1 MARKVKA
8 QGGPLDG
15 KTVIVHENERTFT
28 HHADTSGAYTVGDT
42 EAVWIPRVTEPTET
56 IDQVVEV
63 PTPETVRPRQSKR
76 KPVLPVVV
84 ADPDASADI

>member
-15 KTVIVHENERTFT
+15 KTVLVHTNERTFT

-42 EAVWIPRVTEPTET
+42 EAVWTPRVTELPEPV
-56 IDQVVEV
+56 DQVVEV
-63 PTPETVRPRQSKR
+63 PTPATVAPRASKR
-76 KPVLPVVV
+76 KTPAIVEVT
-84 ADPDASADI
+84 AG

>member
-56 IDQVVEV
+56 VDEVVDI
-63 PTPETVRPRQSKR
+63 PTPATVAPRASKR
-76 KPVLPVVV
+76 KTARPSE
-84 ADPDASADI
+84 ADAPHDV